1 MQVRVLP
8 GSVLWQGCLL
18 QSSQS
23 FLRPSRW
30 RNVQSGGRRRCGC
43 AAGAYLLG
51 RPRGPMDKALAHG
64 AGDCRL
70 ESYRGQLSCLASVA
84 GQLPHRGISKIEF
97 GAWAATCSHAGRLA
111 AAGARGGVAELR
123 LESFAGLQDDS
134 TASGHADP
142 VSVRRQRR
150 HELRLAGPTCLSCPC
165 LNSSWLTQLG
175 APAAACHPYLD
186 RCWPHALVA
195 NQYYS
200 CPSRGQQAPWPNG

>member
-1 MQVRVLP
+1 
-8 GSVLWQGCLL
+8 
-18 QSSQS
+18 
-23 FLRPSRW
+23 
-30 RNVQSGGRRRCGC
+30 
-43 AAGAYLLG
+43 
-51 RPRGPMDKALAHG
+51 MDKASAYRD
-64 AGDCRL
+64 GDCRL

-111 AAGARGGVAELR
+111 AARARDSVIELR
-123 LESFAGLQDDS
+123 LETFAGLQDDG

-150 HELRLAGPTCLSCPC
+150 HELSLAGPTCLSCPC
-165 LNSSWLTQLG
+165 WNSGWLTQLA

-195 NQYYS
+195 KQCYS
-200 CPSRGQQAPWPNG
+200 CPSRCQQAPWPNG

>member
-1 MQVRVLP
+1 MHW
-8 GSVLWQGCLL
+8 WQSNATLA
-18 QSSQS
+18 Q
-23 FLRPSRW
+23 
-30 RNVQSGGRRRCGC
+30 
-43 AAGAYLLG
+43 AGVN
-51 RPRGPMDKALAHG
+51 RPRGPMDKASAHG

-195 NQYYS
+195 K
-200 CPSRGQQAPWPNG
+200 R

>member
-1 MQVRVLP
+1 MH
-8 GSVLWQGCLL
+8 WW
-18 QSSQS
+18 QSSPTLAQ
-23 FLRPSRW
+23 
-30 RNVQSGGRRRCGC
+30 
-43 AAGAYLLG
+43 AGVN
-51 RPRGPMDKALAHG
+51 RPRGPMDKASAHG

-70 ESYRGQLSCLASVA
+70 ESYRGQLSWLASVA
-84 GQLPHRGISKIEF
+84 GQLLHRGISKIEF

-111 AAGARGGVAELR
+111 AARARDSVIELR
-123 LESFAGLQDDS
+123 LETFAGLQDDG

-150 HELRLAGPTCLSCPC
+150 HELSSAGPTCLSCPC
-165 LNSSWLTQLG
+165 WNSSWLTQLA

-195 NQYYS
+195 GQYYS

>member
-1 MQVRVLP
+1 MHW
-8 GSVLWQGCLL
+8 WQSNATLA
-18 QSSQS
+18 Q
-23 FLRPSRW
+23 
-30 RNVQSGGRRRCGC
+30 
-43 AAGAYLLG
+43 AGVN
-51 RPRGPMDKALAHG
+51 RPRGPMDKASAHG

-111 AAGARGGVAELR
+111 AARARDSVIELR
-123 LESFAGLQDDS
+123 LETFAGLQDDS

-150 HELRLAGPTCLSCPC
+150 HELSLAGPTCLSCPC
-165 LNSSWLTQLG
+165 WNSGWLTQLA

-195 NQYYS
+195 KQCYS
-200 CPSRGQQAPWPNG
+200 CPSRCQQAPWPNG